1 MIRSWI
7 KAVEMERKRLIQ
19 YEILMV
25 TPRIQRNGEERLKMA
40 PKFVLWATGWVCGD
54 VVTKIEKEKQQL
66 GGCIYLVLNMCILG
80 NWRTSRW
87 LNTWVCCSE
96 KRSELEITVCGFINI
111 QIAVW
116 IGTNVRYCRALR
128 VVGRDSEERSFQSQ
142 GDRGQRKSPLS
153 KRKE

>member
-54 VVTKIEKEKQQL
+54 VVIKIEKEKQQL

-96 KRSELEITVCGFINI
+96 KRSELEITVCGLINI

-116 IGTNVRYCRALR
+116 IGTSVRYYRALG

-142 GDRGQRKSPLS
+142 GDRGQRKSPLL
-153 KRKE
+153 KRRE